1 MLDLH
6 PGLEGE
12 KSSRLSILVLSP
24 PDLGVLGGP
33 TDEGLILL
41 ESGVVARLRCRTD
54 DVSKLVMVSRC
65 PRDFHFLHFSQ
76 ITIHKSRFFK
86 RQVLPFATNL
96 TSKQLVSKVAARR
109 RVKVIH
115 GT

>member
-1 MLDLH
+1 MGRDFLGDLTAVKGLPMLDLH

-54 DVSKLVMVSRC
+54 DGSKLVMVSRC

-76 ITIHKSRFFK
+76 K
-86 RQVLPFATNL
+86 
-96 TSKQLVSKVAARR
+96 
-109 RVKVIH
+109 
-115 GT
+115 